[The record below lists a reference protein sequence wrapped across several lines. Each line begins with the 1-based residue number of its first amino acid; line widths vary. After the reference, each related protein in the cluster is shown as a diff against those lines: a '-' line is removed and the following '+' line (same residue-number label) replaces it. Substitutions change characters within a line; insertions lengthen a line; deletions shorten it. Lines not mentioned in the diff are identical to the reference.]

1 MAASFIKAI
10 HLHGDSILDN
20 RSYVNSSNDEFSV
33 AEHLTDLVVPPTKV
47 LLRAT
52 DGFVTTDVTEVLN
65 KSNAFGD
72 DTLAV
77 VSCGGNDALH
87 FRSSEDMQKHVYSIL
102 QGMEVLL
109 PHLQQFEKNYEQMLW
124 QLTNTYEKKNV
135 RVCTIYNN
143 VPVDG
148 AEITESQLLAL
159 RLWND
164 VITEQANSYGV
175 GVIDLRN
182 ICTESSDYSSI
193 SSIEPSH
200 SGGEKIAKAIVNS
213 FSMKTVNCKPTS
225 C

>member
-1 MAASFIKAI
+1 MAASFVKAI

-20 RSYVNSSNDEFSV
+20 RSYVDSSNDECSV

-47 LLRAT
+47 TLLAT
-52 DGFVTTDVTEVLN
+52 DGYVTTDATEVLN
-65 KSNAFGD
+65 KMNAHSD

-77 VSCGGNDALH
+77 LSCGGNDALE
-87 FRSSEDMQKHVYSIL
+87 FRASEDMQKHVYSIL

-109 PHLQQFEKNYEQMLW
+109 PHLQKFEKDYERALW
-124 QLTNTYEKKNV
+124 AITNTYKKENV

-182 ICTESSDYSSI
+182 ICTESSDYSYMSP
-193 SSIEPSH
+193 IEPSH
-200 SGGEKIAKAIVNS
+200 QGGEKIAKAIVNS

>member
-1 MAASFIKAI
+1 MTSFIKAI

-20 RSYVNSSNDEFSV
+20 RSYVFSGNDECSV

-47 LLRAT
+47 ILKAT
-52 DGFVTTDVTEVLN
+52 DGFVTADTTAALN
-65 KSNAFGD
+65 KMSAFSE

-77 VSCGGNDALH
+77 VSCGGNDALR
-87 FRSSEDMQKHVYSIL
+87 FRASGDMQKHVYSII
-102 QGMEVLL
+102 QAMEVLL
-109 PHLQQFEKNYEQMLW
+109 PHLQQFEKDYEQMLW

-135 RVCTIYNN
+135 RVCTIYNKI
-143 VPVDG
+143 PVDG
-148 AEITESQLLAL
+148 AEITEEQLLAL

-182 ICTESSDYSSI
+182 VCNEAKDYSYMSP
-193 SSIEPSH
+193 IEPSH
-200 SGGEKIAKAIVNS
+200 QGGEKIAKAIVNS

>member
-1 MAASFIKAI
+1 
-10 HLHGDSILDN
+10 
-20 RSYVNSSNDEFSV
+20 
-33 AEHLTDLVVPPTKV
+33 
-47 LLRAT
+47 
-52 DGFVTTDVTEVLN
+52 
-65 KSNAFGD
+65 
-72 DTLAV
+72 
-77 VSCGGNDALH
+77 
-87 FRSSEDMQKHVYSIL
+87 
-102 QGMEVLL
+102 
-109 PHLQQFEKNYEQMLW
+109 MLW

-143 VPVDG
+143 VPVNG

-182 ICTESSDYSSI
+182 ICTEGSDYSSI
-193 SSIEPSH
+193 SPIEPSH
-200 SGGEKIAKAIVNS
+200 QGGEKIAKAIVNS

>member
-47 LLRAT
+47 ILKAT
-52 DGFVTTDVTEVLN
+52 DGFVTSDATAVLN
-65 KSNAFGD
+65 KMSAFGE

-77 VSCGGNDALH
+77 FSCGGNDALR
-87 FRSSEDMQKHVYSIL
+87 FRGSEDMQKHVYSII
-102 QGMEVLL
+102 QAMEILL
-109 PHLQQFEKNYEQMLW
+109 PHLNQFEKDYERALW
-124 QLTNTYEKKNV
+124 ELTNTYEKKNV

-143 VPVDG
+143 IPVNG
-148 AEITESQLLAL
+148 AEITEEQLLAL

-182 ICTESSDYSSI
+182 ICTESSDYSYMSP
-193 SSIEPSH
+193 IEPSH

-213 FSMKTVNCKPTS
+213 FSIKTVNCKPTS

>member
-1 MAASFIKAI
+1 MAASFVKAI

-20 RSYVNSSNDEFSV
+20 RSYVDSSNDECSV
-33 AEHLTDLVVPPTKV
+33 AEHLTDLVVPPTKTV
-47 LLRAT
+47 LYAV
-52 DGFVTTDVTEVLN
+52 DGFVTKDTEEFLN
-65 KSNAFGD
+65 KMNTFGE

-77 VSCGGNDALH
+77 LSCGGNDALE
-87 FRSSEDMQKHVYSIL
+87 FRASEDMQKHVYSIL

-109 PHLQQFEKNYEQMLW
+109 PHLQKFEEDYERALW
-124 QLTNTYEKKNV
+124 AITNTYKKENV

-182 ICTESSDYSSI
+182 ICTENSDYSYMSP
-193 SSIEPSH
+193 IEPSH
-200 SGGEKIAKAIVNS
+200 QGGEKIAKAIVNS